1 MAWSGEWERRRE
13 KGTGGERN
21 KVSDRSTPRQQQ
33 GGGGRTWPLVRPKVA
48 PRYLARLGVLAT
60 AARTALSSA
69 FWSAALSAG
78 KTFFSPSLKKDASV
92 PARLLADG
100 LAK

>member
-1 MAWSGEWERRRE
+1 M
-13 KGTGGERN
+13 
-21 KVSDRSTPRQQQ
+21 
-33 GGGGRTWPLVRPKVA
+33 VRPKVA